1 MPGDAFS
8 GLIKEGCS
16 CAPPLVE
23 AGRAGLEEEGVATLG
38 LAASAASQG
47 PGPGVQRH
55 PGSREHERH
64 EALFSAGSAPRRWLA
79 RGNAR
84 VGVIPRLLVG
94 VLTKIRGVRAEVL
107 SMWGARRCDAR
118 LVRALEEMRVA
129 SSEDLRRVEYVESL
143 VGRAGLAHDDRGI
156 YGEDARWMNPVP
168 RGLWQIPRQ
177 LAELLVWLSH
187 RNVRTFLEIRDIH
200 RSHVCGDHDLPV
212 ALPTRPGGYLTVDPA
227 RRHRLSGLTPR
238 YFRARYARGT
248 SDDFAGRS
256 FDFCFIDGDHRYGA
270 VARDFRNVGRYA
282 RICAFHDIN
291 DELSASFAGND
302 GGVVRFWGDL
312 VTGIDPQR
320 VRTFC
325 YHSEGR
331 RVMGIGAIEAGD

>member
-1 MPGDAFS
+1 M
-8 GLIKEGCS
+8 
-16 CAPPLVE
+16 
-23 AGRAGLEEEGVATLG
+23 
-38 LAASAASQG
+38 
-47 PGPGVQRH
+47 
-55 PGSREHERH
+55 
-64 EALFSAGSAPRRWLA
+64 
-79 RGNAR
+79 
-84 VGVIPRLLVG
+84 
-94 VLTKIRGVRAEVL
+94 
-107 SMWGARRCDAR
+107 
-118 LVRALEEMRVA
+118 A

-187 RNVRTFLEIRDIH
+187 RNVRTFLEIGTYTGHTFAVIMTYLSRFQP
-200 RSHVCGDHDLPV
+200 DLV
-212 ALPTRPGGYLTVDPA
+212 GTTVDPA
-227 RRHRLSGLTPR
+227 RRHRVSGLTPR

-270 VARDFRNVGRYA
+270 VARDFRSVGRYA

-302 GGVVRFWGDL
+302 GGVVRFWSDL
-312 VTGIDPQR
+312 VTVIDPQR